1 MTIKDIITMPSNSF
15 FNMEDI
21 RTYAN
26 VAMYSMATCIL
37 VVSVIQEYLND
48 RHVFAPIK
56 RFIFVVILLTIMPM
70 VQNFIMERSFEFSDG
85 LMNIITDQEK
95 LEMINDT
102 DAFLEKMQDRQ
113 YVANTTDVTE
123 KEEIDGSEFTVTS
136 KKTSFTGVVID
147 QLKNIPNIAVAT
159 LTFGFVQLCISGM
172 QISYLL
178 ICLFTGGLFAI
189 PAILSILPTFEGSL
203 EGAFK
208 TFATMFTL
216 PIVVSLLVA
225 LLSVKM
231 YEFGEGGMTAGSSI
245 KGVAIVCALCFAL
258 AGSSAIAYGLV
269 STSGISQNLGAI
281 GALGTGFLL
290 NGAMSMGGS
299 LLRNR
304 DSIWSKTK
312 GTAGGLLSSLKFGAN
327 AGRNTGGLIVDGAGA
342 IGRNLASKGGIAG
355 SVGNGINGAINT
367 GSKIKSKY
375 EGLKR
380 GTAESLDHHKS
391 HSSPIG
397 RLGGT
402 LSSIGSH
409 PTDFSKNLNNMKM
422 TKESGLKK
430 IKDSGHKVSDP
441 IMRAYH
447 ANQAQNAPS
456 SPRWIKKGDLLFN
469 SNSGGRHTIPI
480 TGNSLKS
487 NNFSSGRNISSR
499 SLKNS
504 ISSGGKFKRSENVKP
519 YKLNNWEKKFMDDV
533 AGKKSLSANERKI
546 KSNIQFVQKH
556 GRKAWENKFV
566 NNIESS
572 SRPSKKQQ
580 ELYEKIINKRG

>member
-1 MTIKDIITMPSNSF
+1 MNIKDIITMPSNSF
-15 FNMEDI
+15 FNIEDI
-21 RTYAN
+21 RSYAN
-26 VAMYSMATCIL
+26 ITMYSMATCLL

-56 RFIFVVILLTIMPM
+56 RFIFVVVLLTVMPTI
-70 VQNFIMERSFEFSDG
+70 QNFIMERSFEFSDG
-85 LMNIITDQEK
+85 LMNIVTDQDK

-102 DAFLEKMQDRQ
+102 DAFLEKMQERQ

-136 KKTSFTGVVID
+136 KKTSFSGVVID

-159 LTFGFVQLCISGM
+159 LTFAFVQLCISGM
-172 QISYLL
+172 QISYLV
-178 ICLFTGGLFAI
+178 IYLFTGGLFAV
-189 PAILSILPTFEGSL
+189 PAILSILPSFEGSL

-245 KGVAIVCALCFAL
+245 RGVAVVCALCFAL
-258 AGSSAIAYGLV
+258 AGSSAIAYGLA

-281 GALGTGFLL
+281 GALGTGFLF
-290 NGAMSMGGS
+290 NGAMNMGGS

-304 DSIWSKTK
+304 STILSKAK
-312 GTAGGLLSSLKFGAN
+312 GTAGGILSSFRFGGNTFRN
-327 AGRNTGGLIVDGAGA
+327 AGGLIGSGVGN
-342 IGRNLASKGGIAG
+342 IGKNLATKDGLAG
-355 SVGNGINGAINT
+355 TVGNGINGTINT

-375 EGLKR
+375 ESAKKGI
-380 GTAESLDHHKS
+380 GETLDHHKS

-402 LSSIGSH
+402 IASLGNN
-409 PTDFSKNLNNMKM
+409 PTEFKKNLNDMKM
-422 TKESGLKK
+422 IKDSGLKY
-430 IKDSGHKVSDP
+430 IKDSGHKASDP

-447 ANQAQNAPS
+447 ANHARNTPT
-456 SPRWIKKGDLLFN
+456 SPRWIKKGDLLYN
-469 SNSGGRHTIPI
+469 SNSSGRHMIPL
-480 TGNSLKS
+480 TGNDLKS
-487 NNFSSGRNISSR
+487 NNFSSRKNISSR

-504 ISSGGKFKRSENVKP
+504 IANGGKFKRPENSKP
-519 YKLNNWEKKFMDDV
+519 YKLNNWENKFMDDV
-533 AGKKSLSANERKI
+533 AGKKSLSLNERKI

-566 NNIESS
+566 NNIEST
-572 SRPSKKQQ
+572 SRPSKRQQ